1 MPVVKKYSEL
11 SPKKRKF
18 VDLYIKCG
26 NVVDAV
32 FAAGFKE
39 GCDRTDKHQRELAY
53 SLGQQ
58 MLRDPLVHNYITV
71 NKPMPVAVEGVVD
84 EPLIVEVMTLILTG
98 KASRMGVSKD
108 GRQIVIEPTFKDSCE
123 AAKVLV
129 QLKKMQDKHVPVEQ
143 RSTAVS
149 KRMDQLIAS
158 LQSDYTEDADDAS

>member
-1 MPVVKKYSEL
+1 MPVVKKYSDL

-18 VDLYIKCG
+18 AELYSKCG

-32 FAAGFKE
+32 FGAGFKE
-39 GCDRTDKHQRELAY
+39 GCDHTDKHQRELAY
-53 SLGQQ
+53 SLGKS
-58 MLRDPLVHNYITV
+58 MLRDPLVHEYVITHQ
-71 NKPMPVAVEGVVD
+71 PMPMAVEGVVN
-84 EPLIVEVMTLILTG
+84 EPLIVEIMTLILTG
-98 KASRMGVSKD
+98 KVSRMGVSKD

-158 LQSDYTEDADDAS
+158 LQSDYTEEEGEA

>member
-1 MPVVKKYSEL
+1 VPPIKKYADL

-26 NVVDAV
+26 NVADAV
-32 FAAGFKE
+32 FAAGFKSD
-39 GCDRTDKHQRELAY
+39 CDRTDKRQRQLADN
-53 SLGQQ
+53 LGRR
-58 MLRDPLVHNYITV
+58 MLKDPLVHNYIV
-71 NKPMPVAVEGVVD
+71 MNKPMPVSVEGVVD
-84 EPLIVEVMTLILTG
+84 EPLIVEMMTLILTG
-98 KASRMGVSKD
+98 KTSRMAVSKD
-108 GRQIVIEPTFKDSCE
+108 GRQLVIEPTFKDSCE

-158 LQSDYTEDADDAS
+158 LQSDYTEESDDEG